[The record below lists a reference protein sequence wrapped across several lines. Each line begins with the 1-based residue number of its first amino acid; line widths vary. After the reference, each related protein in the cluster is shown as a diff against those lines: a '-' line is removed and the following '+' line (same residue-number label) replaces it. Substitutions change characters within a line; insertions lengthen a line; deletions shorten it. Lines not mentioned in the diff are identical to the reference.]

1 MTILLRE
8 DVSAWP
14 SFRAERERGKAAAER
29 AQIRLVLVDDD
40 DAFREAFVHEI
51 ALFGFDVV
59 DFRSGPAMLQHF
71 DDEADA
77 DVIVLDWKLPR
88 LSGFDLLGQLRRRG
102 VTVPVVFLT
111 GNPAEA
117 YEELALD
124 AGALD
129 FVDKMRGPAILAK
142 RLRLIV
148 EAGKRPPEAPD
159 ADVWEHGLLT
169 LKPKVCRAYWNNND
183 VRLTVT
189 EFNIVHLL
197 ATRAGQD
204 VTYRTI
210 YDTVH
215 RVGFFAGSGE
225 DGYRTNVR
233 SSVKRIRN
241 KFRAIDTD
249 FAEIENFLGFG
260 YRWRGTIDPT
270 T

>member
-1 MTILLRE
+1 
-8 DVSAWP
+8 
-14 SFRAERERGKAAAER
+14 
-29 AQIRLVLVDDD
+29 LVDDD